1 MFELRASSADLT
13 SKARMMVV
21 DPFKKIPLHDAD
33 FDEIIPL
40 GEGTQGIVYAVA
52 VHFEGD
58 PQEYRYVVKRLRRT
72 RVLPPPPMCNASF
85 SCSEPPTLS
94 AESSFVPEVRS
105 IASASTRRRRTFFN
119 GPSFDKHAQI
129 TEDNT
134 SLTENNIIKLIQII
148 KHNNE
153 EYALLPY
160 CELFLDMFMEGEM
173 NQLDYEDR
181 MALTC
186 EILIDVLNAVRYL
199 NYSKDFVHRDLKPEN
214 IALCEGKW
222 CILDFECAAQIGQK
236 VRVVGSPYYMHPW
249 CFLDPSKSALPGNDM
264 YAVGQ
269 IMKQLLLLPPSF
281 QSTCYYD
288 IMHEKVALYK
298 AEIKEKWEKRITIPP
313 TDETSVINKLIRLS
327 EEMCGLMS
335 DQPDIDNV
343 IERLRR
349 IHEEICAHLGHKV
362 TRSPLSS
369 EPSSLFSELYK
380 SSKSDG
386 YFSSS
391 QDKAREHMREIP
403 RVLERRRS
411 SWGGILAEEASKS
424 DDSDFG
430 EMGVSV
436 TNHYQDE
443 VSSEGGRPCREQTNI
458 NVED

>member
-1 MFELRASSADLT
+1 
-13 SKARMMVV
+13 MMVI
-21 DPFKKIPLHDAD
+21 DPFKKVPLHDAD
-33 FDEIIPL
+33 FDEIVPL

-58 PQEYRYVVKRLRRT
+58 PEEYRYVVKRLRRV
-72 RVLPPPPMCNASF
+72 RVLPSASACNASF
-85 SCSEPPTLS
+85 SCSEPPALS

-105 IASASTRRRRTFFN
+105 IASSRRK
-119 GPSFDKHAQI
+119 GPSFDKHARI
-129 TEDNT
+129 TENTT
-134 SLTENNIIKLIQII
+134 SLTENNILKLIQII

-160 CELFLDMFMEGEM
+160 CDLFLDMFMEGQM
-173 NQLDYEDR
+173 SQLDYEDR

-186 EILIDVLNAVRYL
+186 EILIDVMNAVRYL

-236 VRVVGSPYYMHPW
+236 VRAVGSPFYMHPW

-269 IMKQLLLLPPSF
+269 IMRQLLLLPSSF
-281 QSTCYYD
+281 QSTSYYE
-288 IMHEKVALYK
+288 IMHEKVSIYK
-298 AEIKEKWEKRITIPP
+298 AEIKEKWEKHKSAPLTDGTTI
-313 TDETSVINKLIRLS
+313 INRLIRLS

-335 DQPDIDNV
+335 DQPDIDDV
-343 IERLRR
+343 IERLQQ
-349 IHEEICAHLGHKV
+349 IHKEICSHLGHNII
-362 TRSPLSS
+362 RSPLSS
-369 EPSSLFSELYK
+369 EPSSLFSDLYK

-391 QDKAREHMREIP
+391 QDKAKEYMREIP

-430 EMGVSV
+430 EMGMSV
-436 TNHYQDE
+436 TAHYQDD
-443 VSSEGGRPCREQTNI
+443 VSSEGGRPQREQTKI
-458 NVED
+458 NMED